1 MEDQIVTSTA
11 EPTVVESTAAPAEV
25 TAESTAEPSQVIDQ
39 VTPMDSNVTYNNIN
53 TVEPTSQDPLQH
65 LVDAAVFKQYNTN
78 ANENASAAMSNFLN
92 NDYNY
97 DKNEAG
103 TYWVAGAIN
112 DNNTQ
117 MSFLQTLINEEMYD
131 EMDLQKYYYDTQ
143 LATARAYAAQ
153 KNHEVAYGFYRAAQQ
168 RALAEG
174 QLTGWYMPAEGRY
187 LLGQYSVAKNVLE
200 KADATPEE
208 ITKANNVIKTA
219 ETWFSANQISTKGIK
234 CLAMM
239 NYEENVR
246 YNTVMGN
253 LKKQANDIAR
263 AQVQAASAGSDIQ
276 LREYKFNLE
285 EYELATGHNI
295 TKEIGLDNSSRIGH
309 DFDDYKNYGSLRG
322 YDSVQEMLKRDA
334 TAYQSIL
341 TTTTSQWI
349 KNLMGSDEEYQQAYE
364 NYKADVINTQAKIAI
379 ENDGYLES
387 KYLTKKGKIEDTSKL
402 KNIGTDK
409 NIYTITTREGGKLE
423 TRAYYKDKN
432 GAFKQIK
439 DESIKL
445 SDGKTLKDSVTNFS
459 TSTYKYNGD
468 EVQIGS
474 VSKSSIQANQNK
486 YKNLT
491 GSQKESVLK
500 LEKEGYEIVDG
511 YYSTQGI
518 DASIVMKDED
528 GNYYEVSDMFGKVKE
543 IYEKDLKKKDFD
555 REFVT
560 EMAPESK
567 LFTEIGKA
575 KNYKNSYDYEIEE
588 GGVFTAKDA
597 DGNNHYYI
605 YDSQV
610 YSKGIHSP
618 KTTSYRQI
626 SEEEAYKYMGKEVP
640 NKTKEDTTTESTTKK
655 TTKSGI
661 SSSSTNISGGSAQF
675 QAHEY
680 TPEEIIAVYNKVDIP
695 VSEIPEIP
703 DTINDLKELQEYLE
717 RYKDMEKLLGGGK

>member
-1 MEDQIVTSTA
+1 MEDQVLTT
-11 EPTVVESTAAPAEV
+11 EPTVVESASTPAEV
-25 TAESTAEPSQVIDQ
+25 SAENTAESSQVIDQ
-39 VTPMDSNVTYNNIN
+39 VTPMDSNVTYNNID
-53 TVEPTSQDPLQH
+53 TTEPTSQDPLQH
-65 LVDAAVFKQYNTN
+65 LVDAAVFKQYNVN
-78 ANENASAAMSNFLN
+78 ANENASTAMNNFLN

-153 KNHEVAYGFYRAAQQ
+153 KNHEVAYGFYRAAQE

-200 KADATPEE
+200 KEDATPEE
-208 ITKANNVIKTA
+208 LTKANNVIKTA

-263 AQVQAASAGSDIQ
+263 AQVQASSAGADIQ

-295 TKEIGLDNSSRIGH
+295 TKEIGLDNSNRIGH

-322 YDSVQEMLKRDA
+322 YDSVQEMLKRDS

-341 TTTTSQWI
+341 TTATSQWI

-379 ENDGYLES
+379 ENDGYLEPD
-387 KYLTKKGKIEDTSKL
+387 YLTKKGKIEDSSKL

-432 GAFKQIK
+432 GTFRQIK
-439 DESIKL
+439 DENIKFE
-445 SDGKTLKDSVTNFS
+445 DGKTLKESVTNFS
-459 TSTYKYNGD
+459 TSTYKYKGE

-474 VSKSSIQANQNK
+474 VAKSSIQANQEK
-486 YKNLT
+486 YSNLNE
-491 GSQKESVLK
+491 SQRESVIK

-518 DASIVMKDED
+518 NAGIVMKDKE
-528 GNYYEVSDMFGKVKE
+528 GNYYEVSDVFGKVKQITE
-543 IYEKDLKKKDFD
+543 NDLKTKDFD
-555 REFVT
+555 KEFIVHSD
-560 EMAPESK
+560 PEAS
-567 LFTEIGKA
+567 LFTEIGTA
-575 KNYKNSYDYEIEE
+575 KDYKNSWNETIKKGTVYT
-588 GGVFTAKDA
+588 VKDA
-597 DGNNHYYI
+597 DGNSHYYI
-605 YDSQV
+605 EDRYTRNDLG
-610 YSKGIHSP
+610 SK
-618 KTTSYRQI
+618 KLTYKQI
-626 SEEEAYKYMGKEVP
+626 SEKEAYKYIEKEIP
-640 NKTKEDTTTESTTKK
+640 SDTKENI
-655 TTKSGI
+655 TTKSTNSATKK
-661 SSSSTNISGGSAQF
+661 SSGVSGSSVGVTGGSAQF

-680 TPEEIIAVYNKVDIP
+680 SPEEIIAVYHKAEVPILDVP
-695 VSEIPEIP
+695 HIP
-703 DTINDLKELQEYLE
+703 DSINDLKELEEYLE
-717 RYKDMEKLLGGGK
+717 KYKDMERLLGGVK